1 MSMDT
6 PNAAFG
12 RNRRRLGLRPDPVG
26 PESQPTKMRA
36 PCAHVTTEDSNR
48 ADGARFSR
56 YRCRTVAVVLLLL
69 TSSLAAGQPQA
80 FRFSREVRMGE
91 IEREELVAVMLDA
104 DVYAHTRD
112 RLPDLRL
119 IDATGREV
127 PFLLEQAT
135 ETRRQTVRNRW
146 TIRPESLT
154 PLDDGGMQIDLAL
167 DPQDPQPSGL
177 TVETPLRDFEHRLRV
192 FGSDDG
198 ATWESLVPDALIFD
212 YSRFMDVRSRELR
225 MPENDYRRF
234 RVVIDTVT
242 AEQESELME
251 LTRRLRGDEEVERV
265 ERVLRDRRPFR
276 IDRIEFWHEVAEQRV
291 TGPAT
296 RHYPVAQFHAD
307 HDPDRKQT
315 IVTVPTRREPLTAF
329 HLETHSRNFT
339 RRVRVERPETR
350 GVHTRWQRIG
360 EATLSRFA
368 FRELQREQLEVTFPE
383 TRDEVYRLVI
393 DNRDDPP
400 LELTGLRAAGSEY
413 RIVYFADA
421 DGAYRLVYGSAEVPS
436 PQYDTTAL
444 AASLREGYEPL
455 AAELGEVVESP
466 LKRPAADFRALLNN
480 PLLLIAVVGVLVAV
494 LGWVLYAA
502 ARRVD
507 AIPADRTS
515 DE

>member
-1 MSMDT
+1 MRTDT
-6 PNAAFG
+6 HT
-12 RNRRRLGLRPDPVG
+12 R
-26 PESQPTKMRA
+26 T
-36 PCAHVTTEDSNR
+36 
-48 ADGARFSR
+48 DGARFLS
-56 YRCRTVAVVLLLL
+56 YRRPVVVVLLMLA
-69 TSSLAAGQPQA
+69 SSLAAAQPHA

-119 IDATGREV
+119 LDAAGREV
-127 PFLLEQAT
+127 PFLVEQAT

-146 TIRPESLT
+146 ALQPESLT
-154 PLDDGGMQIDLAL
+154 PLDDGGLQIELAL
-167 DPQDPQPSGL
+167 DPRDPQPSGL
-177 TVETPLRDFEHRLRV
+177 TVETPLRNFEHRLRV

-198 ATWESLVPDALIFD
+198 ASWELLVPDALIFD
-212 YSRFMDVRSRELR
+212 YSRFMDVRSREVRL
-225 MPENDYRRF
+225 PESGDRRF

-251 LTRRLRGDEEVERV
+251 LTRRLRSDEEVERV
-265 ERVLRDRRPFR
+265 ERVLRERRPFR
-276 IDRIEFWHEVAEQRV
+276 IDRIAFWRDVVEERV

-296 RHYPVAQFHAD
+296 RHYPVAWFHTE
-307 HDPDRKQT
+307 HDPERKQT
-315 IVTVPTRREPLTAF
+315 IVTVAMRREPLTAF
-329 HLETHSRNFT
+329 HLETPSRNFT
-339 RRVRVERPETR
+339 RRVQVERPETR
-350 GVHTRWQRIG
+350 GVRTEWRRIG

-383 TRDEVYRLVI
+383 THSERYRLVI

-400 LELTGLRAAGSEY
+400 LELTGLRAVGNVY
-413 RIVYFADA
+413 RIVYFAA
-421 DGAYRLVYGSAEVPS
+421 PEGEYRLVYGSAEVPS

-444 AASLREGYEPL
+444 AASLREGYEPV

-466 LKRPAADFRALLNN
+466 VMRPAADFRALLNN
-480 PLLLIAVVGVLVAV
+480 PLALIVVVCVLVAV

-507 AIPADRTS
+507 TLPAEPSERTS